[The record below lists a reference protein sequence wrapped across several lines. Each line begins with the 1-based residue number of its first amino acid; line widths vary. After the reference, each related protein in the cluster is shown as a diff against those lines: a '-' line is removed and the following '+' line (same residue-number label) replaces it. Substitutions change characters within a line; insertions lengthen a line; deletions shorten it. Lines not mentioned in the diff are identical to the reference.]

1 MFKITTSTK
10 IILSFLFVGIFIYA
24 INQLLIFS
32 NLLSFISIVVAVTG
46 LAITEYMRFL
56 TKKDIEERFPYFLRD
71 VAENMRTGMTLPQA
85 ITATKDTFYGALTPH
100 VKRMVTQIDW
110 GVPFDGI
117 LNNFSRNSTKTVKR
131 AVSTIIETH
140 RGGGDIAEIFD
151 SVGKST
157 AEISNIM
164 KERSSTIYNQMLTGY
179 IIFFLFI
186 GILIILQVL
195 LIPSFYSFSPESDL
209 ENLAQFYLDT
219 FKILVLLQGFF
230 AGLVIGKMSEGNI
243 VAGIKHSLI
252 LIVVG
257 YSILSLFA

>member
-1 MFKITTSTK
+1 MLKITISTQ
-10 IILSFLFVGIFIYA
+10 IILSFLFLGIFVYVV
-24 INQLLIFS
+24 NQLLIFS
-32 NLLSFISIVVAVTG
+32 NFVNFIAIAIAVTG
-46 LAITEYMRFL
+46 VAITEYMKFL

-85 ITATKDTFYGALTPH
+85 ITATKETFYGSLTPH

-110 GVPFDGI
+110 GVPFDKI
-117 LNNFSRNSTKTVKR
+117 LNNFSRYSTKAVQR

-157 AEISNIM
+157 SEISNIM

-186 GILIILQVL
+186 GVLIILQVL
-195 LIPSFYSFSPESDL
+195 LIPSFSSFSPEANL
-209 ENLAQFYLDT
+209 ENLAKFYLDT

-230 AGLVIGKMSEGNI
+230 AGLVIGKMSEGRI

-257 YSILSLFA
+257 YSIISFFA